1 MNNET
6 ENNVTDP
13 STSQPVEPAVEVK
26 QDTATPAETPAA
38 QTPEAP
44 QADATVVETPQAETQ
59 ADIPAEAP
67 AEPPATETPAPV
79 EEAPVQQPMGRAP
92 RRGGEFGNR
101 EFGNRGP
108 RAPRRDGGRRGP
120 AQDAQDDGPQL
131 FEKVVFINRCAKVV
145 KGGRRFSFSA
155 LVVSGD
161 QEGRVGFGFGKA
173 NEVSDAIR
181 KSTES
186 AKKALR
192 PVSLADNT
200 IPHEVYAEFGG
211 GKVLLKPA
219 APGTGLIAGN
229 TVRAV
234 LEAAGVR
241 DVIAK
246 SLGSSN
252 HANVVKAT
260 LKALISLRT
269 SEQVLADRGKKKEKA
284 V

>member
-6 ENNVTDP
+6 ENNATNQEA
-13 STSQPVEPAVEVK
+13 SQPVEPTAVV
-26 QDTATPAETPAA
+26 Q
-38 QTPEAP
+38 PEA
-44 QADATVVETPQAETQ
+44 V
-59 ADIPAEAP
+59 
-67 AEPPATETPAPV
+67 PATETPVV
-79 EEAPVQQPMGRAP
+79 EEVPSQQPMGRPA
-92 RRGGEFGNR
+92 RRGGEHRGAR
-101 EFGNRGP
+101 SSQGGRGP
-108 RAPRRDGGRRGP
+108 RREGGRRGP
-120 AQDAQDDGPQL
+120 QQDAQEEGPQL

-161 QEGRVGFGFGKA
+161 QEGRVGLGFGKA

-181 KSTES
+181 KSTEA
-186 AKKALR
+186 AKKSLR
-192 PVSLADNT
+192 PVAIADNT
-200 IPHEVYAEFGG
+200 IPHEIYAEIGG

-219 APGTGLIAGN
+219 APGTGLNAGN

-241 DVIAK
+241 DIVAK

-260 LKALISLRT
+260 LKALTLLRT
-269 SEQVLADRGKKKEKA
+269 SDQVLSDRGKKKDKA
-284 V
+284 I